1 MIKAESLLK
10 TIDDAETNWE
20 VNAFDITEALEEKEK
35 AESEEEKE
43 DATDDYSMDTV
54 ISNFPIALNQVI
66 YLKQFS
72 ANALLMW

>member
-10 TIDDAETNWE
+10 TIDDVETNWE
-20 VNAFDITEALEEKEK
+20 ANACDIIEALEEKEK

-54 ISNFPIALNQVI
+54 ISSFPTDLNQVI
-66 YLKQFS
+66 YLKQFLT
-72 ANALLMW
+72 NALLMW